1 MDIENCAPKFE
12 ISSGSAVSRIWRTTA
27 QFRYIKLK
35 GGSGGAGD
43 WMKNRKVKIINKL
56 AIKFL

>member
-12 ISSGSAVSRIWRTTA
+12 ISSGSAVPSIGRTTA

-35 GGSGGAGD
+35 GERGAGD
-43 WMKNRKVKIINKL
+43 WIKNRKVKKINKL

>member
-35 GGSGGAGD
+35 GERGSGRLD
-43 WMKNRKVKIINKL
+43 EKS
-56 AIKFL
+56 